1 MCVYVH
7 AHRRFSVFM
16 YTYTIFV
23 DTYIRMYM
31 HVNVVYVQSA
41 HVCTDMHVN
50 VCTYMP
56 VNVCKYRWTDR

>member
-1 MCVYVH
+1 
-7 AHRRFSVFM
+7 M